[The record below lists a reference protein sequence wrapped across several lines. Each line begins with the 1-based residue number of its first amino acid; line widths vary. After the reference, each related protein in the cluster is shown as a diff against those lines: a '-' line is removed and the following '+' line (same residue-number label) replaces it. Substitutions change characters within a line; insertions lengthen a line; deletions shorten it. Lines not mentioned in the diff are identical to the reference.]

1 MLDALQIVDQQKIF
15 YDPNISQPPD
25 FQAKNL
31 SLICRLIRKYLY
43 WIGMMQSWP
52 AWAAKTP
59 GSVWL
64 YKEHGF
70 DFCYS
75 NITTNYCY

>member
-1 MLDALQIVDQQKIF
+1 MKWHWLGKVICPRRSEAPAKMLDALQIVDQQKIF

-43 WIGMMQSWP
+43 WIGMMQS
-52 AWAAKTP
+52 
-59 GSVWL
+59 
-64 YKEHGF
+64 
-70 DFCYS
+70 
-75 NITTNYCY
+75 